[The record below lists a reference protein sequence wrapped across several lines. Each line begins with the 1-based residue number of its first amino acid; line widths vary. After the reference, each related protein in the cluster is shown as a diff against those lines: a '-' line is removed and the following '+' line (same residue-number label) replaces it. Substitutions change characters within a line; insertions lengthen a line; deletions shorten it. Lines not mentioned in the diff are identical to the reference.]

1 MMLFKQLQ
9 GAQGFNAV
17 SFLGSISELASGTS
31 VLVDSDGGVSGLGG
45 RRSGPGVIVGLQ
57 FESC

>member
-45 RRSGPGVIVGLQ
+45 RRSGPGVIVGL
-57 FESC
+57 